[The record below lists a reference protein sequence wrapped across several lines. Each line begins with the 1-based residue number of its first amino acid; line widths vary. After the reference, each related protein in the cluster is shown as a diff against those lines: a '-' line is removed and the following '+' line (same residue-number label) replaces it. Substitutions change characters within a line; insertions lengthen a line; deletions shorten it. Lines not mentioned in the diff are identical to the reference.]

1 MPVFMV
7 LLAAALDLGRMF
19 YSTVSLTNAAREG
32 ALEAAVN
39 PTSYLPGQPCDKVL
53 NRVMCRVQN
62 EASGTFVT
70 VAPSDVSMTCS
81 PACAKGIGNTV
92 TVTVNGHFSLVT
104 PILAA
109 FTGGTQIT
117 LTEAVSAQISTP
129 PDPAAGATPTPAPTP
144 TPTPTPAPTPTP
156 TPDPSASPTPTPT
169 PCPAPV
175 ASFTVSPARGS
186 KRQNANFPGTTFQF
200 TDQSTNMD
208 LAGCTPIWSWNFG
221 DGLGVS
227 SAQNPTY
234 VYGKANSDPGFLV
247 TLSASNGGG
256 TSTATVYV
264 IVTN

>member
-1 MPVFMV
+1 MPIFMV

-39 PTSYLPGQPCDKVL
+39 PTSYEAGQPCDKVL

-70 VAPSDVSMTCS
+70 VAPSDVSMTCT
-81 PACAKGIGNTV
+81 PACTKGLGNTV
-92 TVTVNGHFSLVT
+92 TVTVNGHFSLIT
-104 PILAA
+104 PLLAA
-109 FTGGTQIT
+109 FVGGTQIT
-117 LTEAVSAQISTP
+117 LSSAVSAQISTP
-129 PDPAAGATPTPAPTP
+129 PNPAAGSTPTPAPTP

-156 TPDPSASPTPTPT
+156 TPDPSATPTPT
-169 PCPAPV
+169 PYCPPPV
-175 ASFTVSPARGS
+175 ASFTVNPTRGARY
-186 KRQNANFPGTTFQF
+186 KNANFPGTTFQF
-200 TDQSTNMD
+200 TDTTTNMS
-208 LAGCTPIWSWNFG
+208 LPGCTPIWSWNFG

-234 VYGKANSDPGFLV
+234 VYGKTNTDPGFLV

-256 TSTATVYV
+256 TSVATFYV
-264 IVTN
+264 IVQ